1 MEGRALVFFA
11 VMVLTLLSPPVDAQK
26 KGRKRRGLGKVDE
39 SEAYA
44 NRIKRGDVGMFGALR
59 LQKQHQKSAA
69 SEKHTP
75 EFKMQGEAHLD
86 DKFKLRKKQEHL
98 HEVLRQTL
106 YNRK

>member
-11 VMVLTLLSPPVDAQK
+11 VMVLTLLSPPVDAHK
-26 KGRKRRGLGKVDE
+26 KGSNRRGLGKVDE

-44 NRIKRGDVGMFGALR
+44 NRIKREDVGMFGALR

-69 SEKHTP
+69 SEKHAP
-75 EFKMQGEAHLD
+75 EFNIQGKAHLN
-86 DKFKLRKKQEHL
+86 DKFELRDRQQHL

-106 YNRK
+106 YKRK